1 MESLEQQFAAALGRI
16 EVEGKPLTETDIVH
30 SCLVNDDFAKLTLVL
45 PLQSRLRQVLP
56 VQIEEEVQS
65 IPSINRVAVE
75 IVEEPPADEDEDEAQ
90 TSQPPTGEAQRR
102 ARQPQR
108 TAYLQNYDAVIA
120 VASGKGG
127 VGKSTVSLNLA
138 LALQQK
144 GFSVSFFDA
153 DIYGPSFPIMTG
165 LRGVKPELKEQSLRP
180 LEFKGLTAMSIGN
193 LIDDD
198 AAMVW
203 RGPMVHQ
210 AIEQLLR
217 DTEWPGGDLMIIDMP
232 PGTGDVQLSISQL
245 CELAG
250 AVVVSTPQ
258 DVALVDAYKAITM
271 FSKVDIP
278 IVGIVENMSFFACPH
293 CGTETPI
300 FSQHGA
306 REASKKYQV
315 PFLGAIPIELDVREG
330 GDQGAPIMSQPDKD
344 TPAIKA
350 FRQIAD
356 NVVASLDDL
365 Y

>member
-1 MESLEQQFAAALGRI
+1 MESLEQQFATALGGI
-16 EVEGKPLTETDIVH
+16 EVAGTSLTETEIVH
-30 SCLVNDDFAKLTLVL
+30 SCLVNNDFAKITVIL
-45 PLQSRLRQVLP
+45 PLESRLRQILP
-56 VQIEEEVQS
+56 TQIEEAVRA
-65 IPSINRVAVE
+65 IPGIARVAVE
-75 IVEEPPADEDEDEAQ
+75 ILEQAPVDEQEAPDTSPNTPAAE
-90 TSQPPTGEAQRR
+90 SPRR
-102 ARQPQR
+102 SRQPQR
-108 TAYLQNYDAVIA
+108 TAYLQDYDAVLA

-144 GFSVSFFDA
+144 GYSVSFFDA

-165 LRGVKPELKEQSLRP
+165 LRGVKPELRENQLQP
-180 LEFKGLTAMSIGN
+180 LEIMGLHAMSIGN
-193 LIDDD
+193 LIDDE

-210 AIEQLLR
+210 AVEQLLR
-217 DTEWPGGDLMIIDMP
+217 DTAWPGGDLMIIDMP

-258 DVALVDAYKAITM
+258 DMALVDAYKAITM

-278 IVGIVENMSFFACPH
+278 IVGIVENMSYFACPH
-293 CGTETPI
+293 CGEKTAI

-306 REASKKYQV
+306 EEACRKYDV
-315 PFLGAIPIELDVREG
+315 PFLGAIPLELQVREG
-330 GDQGAPIMSQPDKD
+330 GDQGQPVMSQANLD
-344 TPAIKA
+344 TPAVTA

-356 NVVASLDDL
+356 NVIASLDDL

>member
-1 MESLEQQFAAALGRI
+1 MESLEQQFTSVLAEI
-16 EVEGKPLTETDIVH
+16 EVDGRPLTETEIVH
-30 SCLVNDDFAKLTLVL
+30 SCVVNNEFAKFTIVL
-45 PLQSRLRQVLP
+45 PLESRLRQILP
-56 VQIEEEVQS
+56 TQIEEN
-65 IPSINRVAVE
+65 IRNLPSISRVAVE
-75 IVEEPPADEDEDEAQ
+75 VLEKAPIDEESGEDTASTPEPENNK
-90 TSQPPTGEAQRR
+90 R

-108 TAYLQNYDAVIA
+108 TAYLQNYDAVLA

-144 GFSVSFFDA
+144 GFSVSFFDS

-165 LRGVKPELKEQSLRP
+165 LRGVKPELREENLMP
-180 LEFKGLTAMSIGN
+180 LEVMGLHAMSIGN
-193 LIDDD
+193 LIDDE

-210 AIEQLLR
+210 AVEQLLR
-217 DTEWPGGDLMIIDMP
+217 DTAWPGGDIMIIDMP

-258 DVALVDAYKAITM
+258 DMALVDAYKAITM

-278 IVGIVENMSFFACPH
+278 IVGIVENMSYFACPH
-293 CGTETPI
+293 CGEKTAI
-300 FSQHGA
+300 FSQYGA
-306 REASKKYQV
+306 EEACRKYEV
-315 PFLGAIPIELDVREG
+315 PFLGAIPLELAVREG
-330 GDQGAPIMSQPDKD
+330 GDLGKPLMSEVPSES
-344 TPAIKA
+344 PAAEA
-350 FRQIAD
+350 FRLIAD
-356 NVVASLDDL
+356 NVITSLDDL

>member
-1 MESLEQQFAAALGRI
+1 MESLEQQFTSVLAEI
-16 EVEGKPLTETDIVH
+16 EVGGTPLTETEIVH
-30 SCLVNDDFAKLTLVL
+30 SCVVNNDFAKFTIVL
-45 PLQSRLRQVLP
+45 PLESRLRQILP
-56 VQIEEEVQS
+56 TQIEEN
-65 IPSINRVAVE
+65 IRNLPSVSRVAVE
-75 IVEEPPADEDEDEAQ
+75 ILEKAPVDNEPTEYIAASPDKEN
-90 TSQPPTGEAQRR
+90 SRR

-108 TAYLQNYDAVIA
+108 TAYLQNYDAVLA

-138 LALQQK
+138 LALRQK

-165 LRGVKPELKEQSLRP
+165 LQGVKPELREENLMP
-180 LEFKGLTAMSIGN
+180 LEVMGLHAMSIGN
-193 LIDDD
+193 LIDDE

-210 AIEQLLR
+210 AVEQLLR
-217 DTEWPGGDLMIIDMP
+217 DTAWPGGDILIIDMP

-258 DVALVDAYKAITM
+258 DMALVDAYKAITM

-278 IVGIVENMSFFACPH
+278 IIGIVENMSYFACPH
-293 CGTETPI
+293 CGEKTPI
-300 FSQHGA
+300 FGQDGA
-306 REASKKYQV
+306 VEACHKYEV
-315 PFLGAIPIELDVREG
+315 PFLGAIPLELGVREG
-330 GDQGAPIMSQPDKD
+330 GDLGKPIMNQASSES
-344 TPAIKA
+344 PAAKA
-350 FRQIAD
+350 FRLIAD
-356 NVVASLDDL
+356 NVISSLDEL

>member
-1 MESLEQQFAAALGRI
+1 MESLEQQFTSVLAEI
-16 EVEGKPLTETDIVH
+16 EVDGRPLTETEIVH
-30 SCLVNDDFAKLTLVL
+30 SCVVNNDFAKFTIVL
-45 PLQSRLRQVLP
+45 PLESRLRQILP
-56 VQIEEEVQS
+56 TQIEEN
-65 IPSINRVAVE
+65 IRNLPSISRVAVE
-75 IVEEPPADEDEDEAQ
+75 VLEKAPIDDESEENKASIPESDN
-90 TSQPPTGEAQRR
+90 SRR

-108 TAYLQNYDAVIA
+108 TAYLQNYDAVLA

-165 LRGVKPELKEQSLRP
+165 LRGVKPELREENLMP
-180 LEFKGLTAMSIGN
+180 LEVMGLHAMSIGN
-193 LIDDD
+193 LIDDE

-210 AIEQLLR
+210 AVEQLLR
-217 DTEWPGGDLMIIDMP
+217 DTAWPGGDIMIIDMP

-258 DVALVDAYKAITM
+258 DMALVDAYKAITM

-278 IVGIVENMSFFACPH
+278 IVGIVENMSYFACPH
-293 CGTETPI
+293 CGEKTAI

-306 REASKKYQV
+306 EEACRKYEV
-315 PFLGAIPIELDVREG
+315 PFLGAIPLELAVREG
-330 GDQGAPIMSQPDKD
+330 GDMGKPLMNQAPSDS
-344 TPAIKA
+344 PAAEA
-350 FRQIAD
+350 FRLIAD
-356 NVVASLDDL
+356 NVISSLDDL